1 MHIDKL
7 HGPNKPAMRRLVESI
22 HTDQGLLPSF
32 YWPNDLLGAEM
43 ATAEAVGIFDEED
56 TLIGFILYRDLPNA
70 WEISLVASDPKF
82 RRRGYME
89 KLFDFLIA
97 AKGQDKELWLEVHE
111 ENVPAQK
118 LYEKL
123 GFKEVGR
130 RPRYYNDGATAILYS
145 HS

>member
-1 MHIDKL
+1 MYIDKL
-7 HGPNKPAMRRLVESI
+7 SGPNKPAMRNLIESI
-22 HTDQGLLPSF
+22 HENQGLQASF
-32 YWPNDLLGAEM
+32 YWPKDLLGAEM
-43 ATAEAVGIFDEED
+43 ATAEAVGIFQDD
-56 TLIGFILYRDLPNA
+56 TLVGFILYRDLPNA
-70 WEISLVASDPKF
+70 WEISLVASDPQF
-82 RRRGYME
+82 RRQGYME
-89 KLFDFLIA
+89 KLLAHLIA
-97 AKGQDKELWLEVHE
+97 AKGQGKELWLEVHE